1 MYEFSG
7 YFHNVVTDVSISA
20 RMQEECDVLCLQIA
34 KVAKGT
40 VNLAEYMLCMR
51 ASLRSLLPK
60 GWSTVREVAWTW
72 LWEDVE
78 RLLLRNIGN
87 PLVWERRLAKLF
99 PGIDEQQKCE
109 LRAAIHTRFFA
120 LTPAGKD
127 CFKQSNTYLHVT
139 ADKVLDVT
147 VTFFRE
153 PVKIIDEISA
163 LGLRHVGY
171 DTPIEL
177 FIPFV
182 WACVEVV
189 STACPDG
196 EMIVSFRWPLGLVAK
211 VMQRTITE
219 GSTIVMEAIDTYSV
233 EQLREAIQYA
243 ADHHRGLDD
252 RGEGHR
258 HKQRRATAGGVPMR
272 APGRARALD
281 VEGPG
286 RHAEHHA
293 ALLVRQERGARV
305 RLCHHLRLPNLPGG
319 PRQVLLRSGRALRAA
334 LGHRQDAL

>member
-1 MYEFSG
+1 MLEMLESKAATMGVCNGLWMYEFSG

-99 PGIDEQQKCE
+99 PGIDEQQECE

-219 GSTIVMEAIDTYSV
+219 GSTIVMKVWYHCTSMHCAS
-233 EQLREAIQYA
+233 
-243 ADHHRGLDD
+243 
-252 RGEGHR
+252 
-258 HKQRRATAGGVPMR
+258 PWR
-272 APGRARALD
+272 AP
-281 VEGPG
+281 
-286 RHAEHHA
+286 
-293 ALLVRQERGARV
+293 
-305 RLCHHLRLPNLPGG
+305 
-319 PRQVLLRSGRALRAA
+319 ALRRSATEWSKPCSLHVCGWDKWLRFSVTPTLA
-334 LGHRQDAL
+334 RQH